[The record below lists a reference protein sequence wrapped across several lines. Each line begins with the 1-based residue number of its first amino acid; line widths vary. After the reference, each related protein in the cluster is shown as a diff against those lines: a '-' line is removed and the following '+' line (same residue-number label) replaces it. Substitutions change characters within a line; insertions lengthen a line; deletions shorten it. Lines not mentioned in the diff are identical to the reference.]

1 MAKPDTPNF
10 SPAAR
15 IVVGGIAIV
24 VIVAL
29 LYFFGYM

>member
-10 SPAAR
+10 SPAGR
-15 IVVGGIAIV
+15 VFFGIIALA

-29 LYFFGYM
+29 LRTFGVF